1 MSEKLAYRRV
11 ARAYASCL
19 FAVLLTIGFGAPAHA
34 AVILLVDVSDPERL
48 TFTSTDAFATD
59 DEAID
64 RSEGISLLDFFT
76 SPSTRT
82 QNAVAVSSSLNDSFS
97 PPGAPT
103 APPLLTSFTDVNSTL
118 FNMFQ
123 YGDSFLQFSGT
134 DRALTGEGVFN
145 LPDEFDTILPA
156 PGASGFVALGY
167 RGASLQT
174 TIGEWLV
181 IDAAVLSAPSP
192 AFLLLGGLM
201 ALGTVAWGAQRRNN
215 RPV

>member
-1 MSEKLAYRRV
+1 MPEKLAYRRV

-34 AVILLVDVSDPERL
+34 AVILLVDVSDPDRL

-64 RSEGISLLDFFT
+64 RFEGISLLDFFT
-76 SPSTRT
+76 SPSTRS
-82 QNAVAVSSSLNDSFS
+82 QNTAAVSSSLNDSFS
-97 PPGAPT
+97 PPGTPT
-103 APPLLTSFTDVNSTL
+103 APPLLASFTDVNSTL

-123 YGDSFLQFSGT
+123 NGDFLQFSGT

-167 RGASLQT
+167 RGPSLQT

-192 AFLLLGGLM
+192 GFLLLGGLA
-201 ALGTVAWGAQRRNN
+201 ALGAVAWGAQRRNN

>member
-34 AVILLVDVSDPERL
+34 AVILLVDVSDPDRL

-64 RSEGISLLDFFT
+64 RGEGISLLDFFT
-76 SPSTRT
+76 SPSTRS
-82 QNAVAVSSSLNDSFS
+82 QNTAAVSSSLNDSFS
-97 PPGAPT
+97 PPGTPT
-103 APPLLTSFTDVNSTL
+103 APPLLISFTDVNSTL

-123 YGDSFLQFSGT
+123 NGDFLQFSGS
-134 DRALTGEGVFN
+134 DRALTGEGVFD

-167 RGASLQT
+167 RGPSLQT